1 MNNKASWLVLFTDLC
16 ADSTGKPPDSLAGCA
31 SLPRAF
37 HVKHDGNRV
46 TLDLSTEQD
55 SGTNTLDYNSSLRH
69 WKNCTSST
77 AWKFYFQ
84 NISRV
89 FLEYFH
95 FHTMEL
101 DKTMEIGFS
110 NLFLQYFQNMSILG
124 MEEFKFSSE
133 DGSSQ
138 ETSPSC

>member
-1 MNNKASWLVLFTDLC
+1 
-16 ADSTGKPPDSLAGCA
+16 
-31 SLPRAF
+31 
-37 HVKHDGNRV
+37 
-46 TLDLSTEQD
+46 
-55 SGTNTLDYNSSLRH
+55 
-69 WKNCTSST
+69 
-77 AWKFYFQ
+77 
-84 NISRV
+84 
-89 FLEYFH
+89 
-95 FHTMEL
+95 MEL